1 MVEIKRSYADSRYGQ
16 VHYRIAQ
23 GTPADGNAPGTPI
36 LCLHQTPSSSAD
48 WLPVM
53 EPLANGRTVIA
64 LDTPGYGMSDAPPEP
79 ASIEDFAG
87 VADRLMSDLAGSGA
101 IPGGAYHIMGFHT
114 GSLIATEIARSM
126 PERVARMV
134 LFGLAAY
141 PADQR
146 EGKLENL
153 LKAFPAPDASL
164 DHVEKLWAI
173 IGTLSDPRISHE
185 ERHMNMAECLR
196 LGARMPWGYI
206 SVYRYDFL
214 AAMAQVAHHVLV
226 MNPQD
231 DLWEVTR
238 ATSHHFRNGTRMDI
252 EGVKHG
258 VLKLERDR
266 VVEAVE
272 AFLGGT

>member
-1 MVEIKRSYADSRYGQ
+1 MVEIKRGYADSRFGQ
-16 VHYRIAQ
+16 VHYRIAAGGPENGEGQ
-23 GTPADGNAPGTPI
+23 GTPI

-53 EPLANGRTVIA
+53 GPLAKGRTVIA
-64 LDTPGYGMSDAPPEP
+64 MDTPGYGMSDTPPAPV
-79 ASIEDFAG
+79 SIEDFAG
-87 VADRLMSDLAGSGA
+87 VADRLMADLADQGL
-101 IPGGAYHIMGFHT
+101 IPGDTYHVMGFHT
-114 GSLIATEIARSM
+114 GSLIATELARSV
-126 PERVARMV
+126 PERVGRMV

-146 EGKLENL
+146 EAKLANL

-173 IGTLSDPRISHE
+173 IGTLSDPRISYE

-214 AAMAQVAHHVLV
+214 AAMAEVAHDVLV

-231 DLWEVTR
+231 DLWEVTC
-238 ATSHHFRNGTRMDI
+238 ATSHHFRNGRRMDI

-266 VVEAVE
+266 VVDAVE
-272 AFLGGT
+272 TFLGAT

>member
-1 MVEIKRSYADSRYGQ
+1 MTQIKRGYVDSRFGQ
-16 VHYRIAQ
+16 VHYRIAKPVD
-23 GTPADGNAPGTPI
+23 GADGPPI
-36 LCLHQTPSSSAD
+36 LCLHQTPSSGAD

-53 EPLANGRTVIA
+53 ESLAKGRTVVA
-64 LDTPGYGMSDAPPEP
+64 LDTPGYGMSDSPPAP
-79 ASIEDFAG
+79 ASIEDFAQI
-87 VADRLMSDLAGSGA
+87 ADRFMADLAQQGV
-101 IPGGAYHIMGFHT
+101 IPVGGYHVLGFHT
-114 GSLIATEIARSM
+114 GSLIATELARAF
-126 PERVARMV
+126 PERVRRMV

-146 EGKLENL
+146 EAKLENL
-153 LKAFPAPDASL
+153 LKAFPTPDASL

-173 IGTLSDPRISHE
+173 IGTLSDPRISYE

-214 AAMAQVAHHVLV
+214 AAMAQVPHHVLV

-238 ATSHHFRNGTRMDI
+238 ATSHLFRNGTRMDI

-258 VLKLERDR
+258 VLKLEHDR
-266 VVEAVE
+266 VVDAMET
-272 AFLGGT
+272 FLQAAETP